1 MPKKVSKSVVQKVNQ
16 KQTVTINL
24 PATSRRRRSTKVKVV
39 APINTGTMLS
49 SIVVPSGYNNYPT
62 MAFRGMHAQ
71 SHHGLGRT
79 ERTMDDIY
87 SNVDRS
93 RFISAD
99 PKPIVRPIDQPQA
112 YDYGFVDKSESPMPF
127 LENSIRRTPVK
138 MENIPIPQQGMY
150 TTPIIDDARREMSSI
165 DNQLAN
171 RLMDI
176 KESDRKIELRKRI
189 DKAVGGGGG
198 GFSDETINAALN
210 RYNDYTSA
218 GLPPASPYESAESK
232 VEFI

>member
-1 MPKKVSKSVVQKVNQ
+1 MPKKVSKSISQKVNQ

-24 PATSRRRRSTKVKVV
+24 PSTTSRRRRSTKVKVV

-62 MAFRGMHAQ
+62 MAFRTMHAQ

-150 TTPIIDDARREMSSI
+150 LPQSATALGSYQTPII
-165 DNQLAN
+165 N
-171 RLMDI
+171 
-176 KESDRKIELRKRI
+176 
-189 DKAVGGGGG
+189 KAMGKGGGGG
-198 GFSDETINAALN
+198 GISDETLNAALN
-210 RYNDYTSA
+210 RYNEYTRA
-218 GLPPASPYESAESK
+218 GVPPASPYEAAESK
-232 VEFI
+232 IDFI